1 MIYDFQIFL
10 VLTFKRFIKTPIKQK
25 GSDISYINLDFI
37 MHLVQKTVMAFMMQK
52 IIAQISPDLK
62 NLQVALIL
70 TKMEYQTVRTV
81 ALTLPD

>member
-1 MIYDFQIFL
+1 
-10 VLTFKRFIKTPIKQK
+10 
-25 GSDISYINLDFI
+25 
-37 MHLVQKTVMAFMMQK
+37 MAFMMQK